1 MEIKDIKTKYELAVY
16 MADRMVDGHD
26 SEVCANIAFQWHKEQ
41 VKLFD
46 IPDVVGQSEQFFCC
60 KEQINQR
67 CSEQCLGCFQFKNK
81 DGMNKTIW
89 KYELKID
96 DLQNV
101 IMPVGAEILSVQMQN
116 ETPCLWALVNPDEK
130 DTDARYIETF
140 GTGHPVAYDMGGT
153 REFIGTYQTR
163 GLVFHVFEYTGV

>member
-1 MEIKDIKTKYELAVY
+1 MKLENKIKCVLMDFEINEISLQEATKRILL
-16 MADRMVDGHD
+16 
-26 SEVCANIAFQWHKEQ
+26 S
-41 VKLFD
+41 L
-46 IPDVVGQSEQFFCC
+46 DVVKQNEQFYCNN
-60 KEQINQR
+60 ERMGVR
-67 CSEQCLGCFQFKNK
+67 CVEQCLGCFQFENK

-101 IMPVGAEILSVQMQN
+101 IMPIGAEILSVQMQN

-130 DTDARYIETF
+130 DTDTRYIETF
-140 GTGHPVAYDMGGT
+140 GTGHPVAYDMGST

>member
-1 MEIKDIKTKYELAVY
+1 MKLENKIKCVLMDFEINEISLQEATKRILL
-16 MADRMVDGHD
+16 
-26 SEVCANIAFQWHKEQ
+26 S
-41 VKLFD
+41 L
-46 IPDVVGQSEQFFCC
+46 DVVGQNEQFYCNN
-60 KEQINQR
+60 ERMGVR
-67 CSEQCLGCFQFKNK
+67 CVEQCLGCFEFENK

-101 IMPVGAEILSVQMQN
+101 IMPIGAEILSVQMQN